1 MIGLFWVTEN
11 DVYLGLPPAAQQMT
25 GVAMSPSGL
34 RCIGPEERVWAWSEV
49 TDLQVDNVPVRSA
62 VVRWATRATTF
73 VAAALDAWVPGSPA
87 EMTVVVSTGEH
98 RTEVPVLSAAATA
111 YTQREVDLSHALL
124 AHFVR
129 GTSSPAILT
138 DWWKETRPVGVLRSR
153 QREAILDYWAAPLL
167 S

>member
-1 MIGLFWVTEN
+1 MIGLFWVTEE
-11 DVYLGLPPAAQQMT
+11 DVYLGLPPTAQMT
-25 GVAMSPSGL
+25 GVSMSPSEL
-34 RCIGPEERVWAWSEV
+34 RIVGPEERVWAWPEV

-73 VAAALDAWVPGSPA
+73 AAAALDAWVPGSPA
-87 EMTVVVSTGEH
+87 EMTVAVSTGKH
-98 RTEVPVLSAAATA
+98 RTEVPVFSAAATA

-129 GTSSPAILT
+129 GTSSPATLT

-153 QREAILDYWAAPLL
+153 QREAILEGWAAPLL